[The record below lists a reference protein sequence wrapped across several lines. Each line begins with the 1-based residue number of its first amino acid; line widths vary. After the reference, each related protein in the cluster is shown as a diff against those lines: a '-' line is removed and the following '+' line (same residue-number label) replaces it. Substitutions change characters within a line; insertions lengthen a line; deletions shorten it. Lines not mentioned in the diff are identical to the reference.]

1 MCRKSWMNL
10 QNWICDKKGERLR
23 SLALFL
29 DIVLQNRYNVRWCK
43 SSPFLEEEK
52 EGVWIAAWIG

>member
-1 MCRKSWMNL
+1 MNL

-43 SSPFLEEEK
+43 SSPFLEEET